1 MNCFFKKILFVTMN
15 ILQKIIV
22 LLFALS
28 AACMAFAQRE
38 TNNWIYLS
46 KPELRLYVVTPDDSV
61 LYTCRI
67 ACGAVK
73 GHKQAK
79 GDFRTPEG
87 RFFINGIYDAT
98 NWMHKTRDGRMVK
111 GCYGPLFF
119 SVNTYPWSGIGI
131 HGTNQPNSIGTRASE
146 GCIRVHSDNVVVL
159 RKYVFEKMRVLVSAE
174 DAKTPPFKR

>member
-1 MNCFFKKILFVTMN
+1 MLLFVFSM
-15 ILQKIIV
+15 
-22 LLFALS
+22 
-28 AACMAFAQRE
+28 ACTVFAQRE
-38 TNNWIYLS
+38 VNNWIYIS

-87 RFFINGIYDAT
+87 RFFISGMYDAT
-98 NWMHKTRDGRMVK
+98 NWVHKTRDGRMVK

-119 SVNTYPWSGIGI
+119 SVNTWPWSGIGI
-131 HGTNQPNSIGTRASE
+131 HGTNQPRSIGTRASE

-159 RKYVFEKMRVLVSAE
+159 RKYVFERMRVVVSAE
-174 DAKTPPFKR
+174 DAKTPAFKL

>member
-1 MNCFFKKILFVTMN
+1 MN
-15 ILQKIIV
+15 ILRKLTML
-22 LLFALS
+22 LLFL
-28 AACMAFAQRE
+28 MMVMPVLAQRE
-38 TNNWIYLS
+38 KNNWLYLS

-73 GHKQAK
+73 GHKQAE

-87 RFFINGIYDAT
+87 RFYISGIYDAT
-98 NWMHKTRDGRMVK
+98 NWVHKTRDGRMVK

-119 SVNTYPWSGIGI
+119 SVNTRPWTGIGI
-131 HGTNQPNSIGTRASE
+131 HGTNQPGSIGTRASE

-159 RKYVFEKMRVLVSAE
+159 RKYVFERMRVVISAE
-174 DAKTPPFKR
+174 DAETPAFKR